1 MQHPA
6 ISAILVGC
14 RSADE
19 VEKNVALYDDVI
31 EAEIWSEFKTF
42 LQSS

>member
-14 RSADE
+14 RSAVE
-19 VEKNVALYDDVI
+19 VTSNIALYNNKIDSQ
-31 EAEIWSEFKTF
+31 IWSEFDSF
-42 LQSS
+42 LKGF